1 MCPPY
6 ALWGLQIYFILLG
19 TPRNA
24 SLCQI
29 VRAHFQCDLIAR
41 KDADEIHAQLAGDVS
56 QDHMPARNL
65 YLERRVR
72 QSFLTIPST
81 SITSCF
87 DILVSPILTFKCYV
101 VCALYAVS
109 AVRICR
115 LVERLSSL
123 STVAVG
129 AKCISFFFFG
139 ASILRRLPSAM

>member
-56 QDHMPARNL
+56 QDHMPARDL

-72 QSFLTIPST
+72 QRFLYDSFY
-81 SITSCF
+81 F
-87 DILVSPILTFKCYV
+87 NYV
-101 VCALYAVS
+101 L
-109 AVRICR
+109 
-115 LVERLSSL
+115 L
-123 STVAVG
+123 
-129 AKCISFFFFG
+129 
-139 ASILRRLPSAM
+139 